1 MGKTSKLDAFQGDG
15 RVQEERGDGM
25 SMTLQE
31 ANDLH
36 RVRAEM
42 VVTMEMLKAMN
53 DKMDRQILALEKIVR
68 LLERREDDGK

>member
-1 MGKTSKLDAFQGDG
+1 
-15 RVQEERGDGM
+15 
-25 SMTLQE
+25 MTFQE
-31 ANDLH
+31 ATDLH

-42 VVTMEMLKAMN
+42 VLTREMLKAMN

>member
-1 MGKTSKLDAFQGDG
+1 
-15 RVQEERGDGM
+15 M

-31 ANDLH
+31 ATDLH

-42 VVTMEMLKAMN
+42 AITRETLKAMN

>member
-1 MGKTSKLDAFQGDG
+1 
-15 RVQEERGDGM
+15 
-25 SMTLQE
+25 MTLQE
-31 ANDLH
+31 ATDLH

-42 VVTMEMLKAMN
+42 SITRETLKAMN